1 MLLYNIETMAKKM
14 KADFEGATDKID
26 HMGLRGSAREEV
38 LKDVI
43 CQLIP
48 EKFRIGDGVIVDIDG
63 TQSKQQDLF
72 VYDAFN
78 SPVFLKTE
86 KSLVVPVESV
96 YSTIEIKSTLTKETL
111 RQSIANIRSVK
122 MLKHTELMNSALVSA
137 RHNYILGAIFAYTS
151 DSSITKVAYN
161 VEELCADIPKEMQPS
176 MICVFDKGLVVNVLK
191 NNVHLMTP
199 DPSEMTMWGLVE
211 GNQET
216 NLYLFYLLLQQ
227 HLSVAQN
234 FPPDLM
240 KYAAATHKLDDTKIV
255 IPKEM
260 IPDDMRIEFGKNV
273 LEGEEIRF
281 IGEHNQLIFKILTGQ
296 MTAEEFIKTG
306 MDTKEL
312 EEIIKR
318 FMSIIKKS
326 FGADPVSDMMAE
338 DIVKKVEK

>member
-137 RHNYILGAIFAYTS
+137 RHNYILGARFVNYQS
-151 DSSITKVAYN
+151 
-161 VEELCADIPKEMQPS
+161 
-176 MICVFDKGLVVNVLK
+176 CV
-191 NNVHLMTP
+191 
-199 DPSEMTMWGLVE
+199 
-211 GNQET
+211 
-216 NLYLFYLLLQQ
+216 
-227 HLSVAQN
+227 
-234 FPPDLM
+234 
-240 KYAAATHKLDDTKIV
+240 
-255 IPKEM
+255 
-260 IPDDMRIEFGKNV
+260 
-273 LEGEEIRF
+273 
-281 IGEHNQLIFKILTGQ
+281 
-296 MTAEEFIKTG
+296 
-306 MDTKEL
+306 
-312 EEIIKR
+312 
-318 FMSIIKKS
+318 
-326 FGADPVSDMMAE
+326 
-338 DIVKKVEK
+338 